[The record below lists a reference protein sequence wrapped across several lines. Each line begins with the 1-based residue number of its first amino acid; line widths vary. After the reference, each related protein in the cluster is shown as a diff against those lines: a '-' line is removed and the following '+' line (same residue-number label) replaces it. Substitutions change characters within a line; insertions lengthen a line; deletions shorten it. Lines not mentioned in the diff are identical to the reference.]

1 VDEDAS
7 VNLHRKV
14 VSQTYRVLF
23 GVSLLLAVVIITIGV
38 SLRHHHDSASLVL
51 LAVGTGIFSTL
62 VFNILDAVLSRGEFS
77 RLLEEQSAL
86 MMGHLAALHE
96 QQDAVANA
104 RDIGLVKIFPW
115 DQDVECRAAMARLIK
130 EARQLTVVMNYA
142 RSWTNRHHDVL
153 AERMADPARRT
164 LFLLPRPDEI
174 GARAQAEKQ
183 SATLSTFSEDQRE
196 TFETLCRYTR
206 TESGS
211 PPFEMIGHRFF
222 NTYFLLLSDTEA
234 LLSPMFISGGKKD
247 LSCFWYRKTA
257 TGDDYYSKLAA
268 DVSALKEPEGSIDL
282 CRHFLA
288 ERAAP
293 QIDTSG
299 ERSLGVRQPL
309 H

>member
-38 SLRHHHDSASLVL
+38 GLRHHHDSASLVL

-115 DQDVECRAAMARLIK
+115 DQDVE
-130 EARQLTVVMNYA
+130 
-142 RSWTNRHHDVL
+142 
-153 AERMADPARRT
+153 
-164 LFLLPRPDEI
+164 
-174 GARAQAEKQ
+174 
-183 SATLSTFSEDQRE
+183 
-196 TFETLCRYTR
+196 
-206 TESGS
+206 
-211 PPFEMIGHRFF
+211 
-222 NTYFLLLSDTEA
+222 
-234 LLSPMFISGGKKD
+234 
-247 LSCFWYRKTA
+247 
-257 TGDDYYSKLAA
+257 
-268 DVSALKEPEGSIDL
+268 
-282 CRHFLA
+282 
-288 ERAAP
+288 
-293 QIDTSG
+293 
-299 ERSLGVRQPL
+299 
-309 H
+309 